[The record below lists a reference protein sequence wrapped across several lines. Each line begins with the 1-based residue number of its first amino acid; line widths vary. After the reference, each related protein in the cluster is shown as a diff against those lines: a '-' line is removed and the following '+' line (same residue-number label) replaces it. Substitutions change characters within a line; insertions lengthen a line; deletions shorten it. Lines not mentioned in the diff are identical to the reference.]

1 MHARHLLALFLPTLV
16 LAGCATPAQQAA
28 RSLSPV
34 YAADLSGKAASCTA
48 PEEKLTDGKP
58 STVAMATGGGGWCG
72 ILVTRDGKPL
82 DAGLLTQRPHNG
94 SVYVHLVGDDTRV
107 DYIPRPG
114 AVGADSFTVKFI
126 PGDETMQVTVNA
138 APTAATA
145 APVAAK

>member
-1 MHARHLLALFLPTLV
+1 MHVRHLALFLPALT

-28 RSLSPV
+28 RNRSPV

-48 PEEKLTDGKP
+48 PEEKLVDGKN

-72 ILVTRDGKPL
+72 IVVTRDGKPL
-82 DAGLLTQRPHNG
+82 DAGLLTQRPRNG

-107 DYIPRPG
+107 DYTPRPG
-114 AVGADSFTVKFI
+114 AAGADSFAVKFI

-138 APTAATA
+138 PA
-145 APVAAK
+145 APVASK